1 MNIKELLKN
10 DFVILDGAMGTM
22 LQQKGMEI
30 GTVPETL
37 NILKPE
43 WIVDIHRQYIEAGSQ
58 IVYANTFGANRLKM
72 ANTDFSVAEIIE
84 AAIKNARKAAEIAS
98 APHKAAVALDMGP
111 IGQLLEPT
119 GSLTFEEAYDIYR
132 EIVEA
137 GKDADLIIIETM
149 TDLYETKAAVLA
161 AKENSNLPVFVTM
174 TFEENGRTF
183 TGCSVS
189 AMCLTLCGLG
199 VDALGVNCSLGPK
212 DLVPIVEEIS
222 KWSDVPIIVKPNAG
236 LPDPVTNTYNVGP
249 EEYANAC
256 ASMLTFGTK
265 ILGGC
270 CGTNPSYIAALGQM
284 LDSERLRKA
293 GEDSADL
300 HNSNRRVNADTLEL
314 SGDSFVNNDDGIVE
328 SVKTDENG
336 TKRRLARIRDLAICS
351 PLKTVVVSEPRII
364 GERIN
369 PTGKKR
375 FRQALKEEDMDYI
388 LGMAIQ
394 QVEAGADILDVNV
407 GAPGIDEKAM
417 MVKVIKALQSVV
429 DVPLQID
436 STKPEVLEAAL
447 RIYNGKPLVNSVN
460 GEKAVMDKILPLVAK
475 YGAAVVGLTLDEN
488 GIPKDADG
496 RIAIAEKIVDNA
508 RALGIKKENIAIDC
522 LVLTVSAEQK
532 AAMETLKAVRRVRE
546 DLGLKNVLGVS
557 NISFGLPNRS
567 SINTTFLTMALSAGL
582 DLPIMNPN
590 LPQMM
595 WTVKAFKVLA
605 GHDENSLG
613 FIEYSSDHN
622 PIDVQL
628 TEAKKELDK
637 ARAEITAM
645 RSGWAEVAGY
655 AASFAGYE
663 VESARQSLNAMP
675 SVPALN
681 IANHPAGCTCDK
693 CRAVNKA
700 KAEFAASR
708 GGRTVTGGMGAAGAE
723 SMHVTGAQTGSS
735 KRIEGGIAHK
745 SEYGNTNS
753 AENNASTGL
762 EGPLGAGILKA
773 MERGLKNDGR
783 KLTGDLLKECSAM
796 EIINDVLI
804 PALDVIGE
812 KFEKGKIFLPQLILA
827 ADVASECFEV
837 IKTQL
842 AESGGSSESRGKIIL
857 ATVKGD
863 IHDIGKNIVKVILEN
878 YGYEVID
885 LGKDVDPAVV
895 VKAAIEKNVHLVG
908 LSALMTTTLGSMEET
923 IKQLRDNNVDC
934 KIMVGGAVLTPDYA
948 KKIKA
953 DYYAKDAKMSADI
966 AKEVLG

>member
-1 MNIKELLKN
+1 M
-10 DFVILDGAMGTM
+10 
-22 LQQKGMEI
+22 
-30 GTVPETL
+30 
-37 NILKPE
+37 
-43 WIVDIHRQYIEAGSQ
+43 
-58 IVYANTFGANRLKM
+58 
-72 ANTDFSVAEIIE
+72 
-84 AAIKNARKAAEIAS
+84 
-98 APHKAAVALDMGP
+98 
-111 IGQLLEPT
+111 
-119 GSLTFEEAYDIYR
+119 
-132 EIVEA
+132 
-137 GKDADLIIIETM
+137 
-149 TDLYETKAAVLA
+149 
-161 AKENSNLPVFVTM
+161 
-174 TFEENGRTF
+174 
-183 TGCSVS
+183 
-189 AMCLTLCGLG
+189 
-199 VDALGVNCSLGPK
+199 
-212 DLVPIVEEIS
+212 
-222 KWSDVPIIVKPNAG
+222 
-236 LPDPVTNTYNVGP
+236 
-249 EEYANAC
+249 
-256 ASMLTFGTK
+256 
-265 ILGGC
+265 
-270 CGTNPSYIAALGQM
+270 
-284 LDSERLRKA
+284 
-293 GEDSADL
+293 
-300 HNSNRRVNADTLEL
+300 
-314 SGDSFVNNDDGIVE
+314 
-328 SVKTDENG
+328 
-336 TKRRLARIRDLAICS
+336 AICS

-447 RIYNGKPLVNSVN
+447 RVYNGKPLVNSVN

-567 SINTTFLTMALSAGL
+567 NINTTFLTMALSAGL

-605 GHDENSLG
+605 GHDKNSLG

-628 TEAKKELDK
+628 TEAKKELDE

-655 AASFAGYE
+655 AASFAGSDSISPAG
-663 VESARQSLNAMP
+663 SAMNPMP
-675 SVPALN
+675 IVPALS
-681 IANHPAGCTCDK
+681 IANHPAGCMCDK

-708 GGRTVTGGMGAAGAE
+708 VGRTVTGGMGAAGAE

-773 MERGLKNDGR
+773 MERGLKNDG
-783 KLTGDLLKECSAM
+783 
-796 EIINDVLI
+796 
-804 PALDVIGE
+804 
-812 KFEKGKIFLPQLILA
+812 PQ
-827 ADVASECFEV
+827 AD
-837 IKTQL
+837 
-842 AESGGSSESRGKIIL
+842 G
-857 ATVKGD
+857 
-863 IHDIGKNIVKVILEN
+863 
-878 YGYEVID
+878 
-885 LGKDVDPAVV
+885 
-895 VKAAIEKNVHLVG
+895 
-908 LSALMTTTLGSMEET
+908 
-923 IKQLRDNNVDC
+923 
-934 KIMVGGAVLTPDYA
+934 
-948 KKIKA
+948 
-953 DYYAKDAKMSADI
+953 
-966 AKEVLG
+966 